1 MEKRIC
7 PIFPDLKPVFL
18 EALRNR
24 VEGQEFIFPV
34 CKQWNDPIFAKQRKG
49 KNISMNVRRWF
60 KKLGIPLWAKL
71 FVNLRAS
78 LITDLLDK
86 YQQYFVCKWLGNT
99 PNVADKYYRMI
110 TPEHI
115 AVAAGKGDSKIA
127 NEIATKNGN
136 ENVNFS
142 PDLVTFHANM
152 QSCQLNEKS
161 HICMQHMALSL
172 KTVTIVASRQGLE
185 P

>member
-1 MEKRIC
+1 
-7 PIFPDLKPVFL
+7 
-18 EALRNR
+18 
-24 VEGQEFIFPV
+24 
-34 CKQWNDPIFAKQRKG
+34 
-49 KNISMNVRRWF
+49 MNVRRWF

-115 AVAAGKGDSKIA
+115 AVAAGQGDSKIA

-161 HICMQHMALSL
+161 HICMQHMALSM
-172 KTVTIVASRQGLE
+172 KTVAIVASRQGLE